1 MRLSLVR
8 ARRCLVSTTVG
19 ATLAAGV
26 LLPGGNATAQ
36 PTVDGPLFSY
46 LVVTA
51 PNAHQVGQ
59 AQDAVVRSGGVVWVS
74 YPEIGVIVAR
84 STDAAFAARLRTEHA
99 VQMVGASRTTAI
111 TTNVND
117 PAVVAPSGTS
127 SSAASTGE
135 DPLEPL
141 QWDMRQIRADQAHSI
156 SLGSRRVVVGV
167 LDSGIDAAHPDL
179 AGAVD
184 PSLSASCVN
193 GGRVDTTPSS
203 WAPTTSGHGT
213 HVAGTIA
220 AARNGVGIVGVAPGV
235 RLAAVKVVD
244 DNGFI
249 FGEAA
254 VCGFVWA
261 GQHHFTLTNNS
272 YFVDP
277 WLYNCPN
284 DPDQAAISV
293 AVRRAIEFA
302 RRNGVLNV
310 AAAGNFNDDLAHKT
324 VDTLS
329 PDDQPAATI
338 RPITNDC
345 LSLPTEAPGV
355 LAVTAVGALGVKA
368 SYSSYGDGVV
378 AVTAPGGDR
387 FQSPGPG
394 QSTGVLST
402 LPGGRWGVLTGTSM
416 ASPHAVGVLALIA
429 SAHPH
434 ASPAAL
440 TQLLEHQADPITCPT
455 VYDIDHDGVADAT
468 CTGTA
473 SDNGFYGH
481 GLVDALTAVRSANN
495 AHGRAVGE

>member
-1 MRLSLVR
+1 MRT
-8 ARRCLVSTTVG
+8 RRYLVSATVG

-26 LLPGGNATAQ
+26 LLPGGSAAAQ
-36 PTVDGPLFSY
+36 PAEPTVDGPLLSY
-46 LVVTA
+46 LVITA
-51 PNAHQVGQ
+51 PSGHQVRQ
-59 AQDAVVRSGGVVWVS
+59 AEDAVVRSGGAVWVS
-74 YPEIGVIVAR
+74 YPEIGVLVAR
-84 STDAAFAARLRTEHA
+84 STHPGFAARLRAGHA
-99 VQMVGASRTTAI
+99 VEMVGASRTTAI
-111 TTNVND
+111 TMNADD
-117 PAVVAPSGTS
+117 PTVVAPSAAPTS
-127 SSAASTGE
+127 VSAGQ

-141 QWDMRQIRADQAHSI
+141 QWDMRQIRADQAHSVA
-156 SLGSRRVVVGV
+156 LGSRQVVVGV

-179 AGAVD
+179 ADAVD
-184 PSLSASCVN
+184 PSLSASCVD
-193 GGRVDTTPSS
+193 GGRVDTSPAS

-249 FGEAA
+249 YGESA

-261 GQHHFTLTNNS
+261 AHHHFTVTNNS

-277 WLYNCPN
+277 WLYNCPD

-293 AVRRAIEFA
+293 AVRRAIAFA

-310 AAAGNFNDDLAHKT
+310 AAAGNFNDDLAHKA
-324 VDTLS
+324 VDTFS
-329 PDDQPAATI
+329 PDDQPTALT
-338 RPITNDC
+338 RPITNEC

-355 LAVTAVGALGVKA
+355 LAVSAVGALGVKA

-402 LPGGRWGVLTGTSM
+402 LPGGRWGTLTGTSM
-416 ASPHAVGVLALIA
+416 ASPHVVGVLALIA

-440 TQLLEHQADPITCPT
+440 TELLEQQAADPIICPT
-455 VYDIDHDGVADAT
+455 VYDIDQDGAPDAT
-468 CTGTA
+468 CTGSA

-481 GLVDALTAVRSANN
+481 GLVDALDAVHSTHH
-495 AHGRAVGE
+495 AHG